1 MERELTKNMEEEITI
16 RVKKLTKSFNGNKV
30 LDELD
35 LDIKKGETL
44 GILGKSGIGK
54 SVLLKHLI
62 GLMKPDS
69 GQIYIGAIDIAP
81 LTEEEISIIRRM
93 LFGMLF
99 QSGALLDSLT
109 VSENVALPLREGT
122 NLSEDKINKKVKEKL
137 ELVGLKDIEEQMPD
151 SLSGG
156 MRRRVGL
163 ARALVM
169 DPQIILYDE
178 PTSGLDPIIANSIN
192 QMILEVK
199 KVTGATSIVVTHD
212 LNCINIIADRVGLL
226 YDGKILA
233 IDEKEKFMNSENPY
247 VQQFIHGRIEGPI
260 KIG

>member
-1 MERELTKNMEEEITI
+1 MEEEITI
-16 RVKKLTKSFNGNKV
+16 RVKKLSKSFNSNKV

-35 LDIKKGETL
+35 IDIKKGETL

-81 LTEEEISIIRRM
+81 LQEEDISIIRKM

-99 QSGALLDSLT
+99 QTGALLNSLS
-109 VSENVALPLREGT
+109 VSENVALPLKEGT
-122 NLSEDKINKKVKEKL
+122 NLSGEKISQKVKEKL
-137 ELVGLKDIEEQMPD
+137 DMVGLRDIEDQMPD

-163 ARALVM
+163 ARALIM

-192 QMILEVK
+192 ELILEVK
-199 KVTGATSIVVTHD
+199 KLTGATSIVVTHD
-212 LNCINIIADRVGLL
+212 LNCINRVADRVGLL
-226 YDGKILA
+226 YDGKILE
-233 IDEKEKFMNSENPY
+233 IDEKEKFMSSENPY

>member
-1 MERELTKNMEEEITI
+1 MEEEVTI
-16 RVKKLTKSFNGNKV
+16 KVQNLTKSFNGNKV
-30 LDELD
+30 LDNLD
-35 LDIKKGETL
+35 IEIKKGETI
-44 GILGKSGIGK
+44 GILGKSGTGK
-54 SVLLKHLI
+54 SVFLKHVI
-62 GLMKPDS
+62 GLMKPDA
-69 GQIYIGAIDIAP
+69 GKVYIGAIDIAP
-81 LTEEEISIIRRM
+81 LPEAEISIIRRM

-99 QSGALLDSLT
+99 QTGALLNSLS
-109 VSENVALPLREGT
+109 VAENVALPLREGT
-122 NLSEDKINKKVKEKL
+122 NLLEDKIQQKVKEKL
-137 ELVGLKDIEEQMPD
+137 ELVGLKDIENQMPD

-192 QMILEVK
+192 YMILEVK
-199 KVTGATSIVVTHD
+199 KLTGATSIVVTHD
-212 LNCINIIADRVGLL
+212 LNCMNIIADRIGLL
-226 YDGKILA
+226 YEGRIIAL
-233 IDEKEKFMNSENPY
+233 DEKEKFLNSNDPY

>member
-1 MERELTKNMEEEITI
+1 MESEVSI

-30 LDELD
+30 LDNLD
-35 LDIKKGETL
+35 IDIKKGETL

-54 SVLLKHLI
+54 SVFLKHII
-62 GLMKPDS
+62 GLMKPDC
-69 GQIYIGAIDIAP
+69 GEIYIGAIDIVP
-81 LTEEEISIIRRM
+81 LPEAEISIIRRM

-99 QSGALLDSLT
+99 QTAALLNSLT
-109 VSENVALPLREGT
+109 VGENVALPLIEGT
-122 NLSEDKINKKVKEKL
+122 GLTDEKINKKVKEKL
-137 ELVGLKDIEEQMPD
+137 ELVGLKDIENQMPD

-169 DPQIILYDE
+169 DPKIILYDE

-192 QMILEVK
+192 YLILEVK

-212 LNCINIIADRVGLL
+212 LNCMNIIADRVGLL
-226 YDGKILA
+226 YDGKIMAL
-233 IDEKEKFMNSENPY
+233 DEKEKFLNSKNPY
-247 VQQFIHGRIEGPI
+247 VQQFIHGKIEGPI

>member
-1 MERELTKNMEEEITI
+1 MESEISI

-30 LDELD
+30 LDN
-35 LDIKKGETL
+35 LDIEIRKGETL

-54 SVLLKHLI
+54 SVFLKHII

-69 GQIYIGAIDIAP
+69 GEVYIGAIDIVP
-81 LTEEEISIIRRM
+81 LPETEISIIRRM

-99 QSGALLDSLT
+99 QTGALLNSLS
-109 VSENVALPLREGT
+109 VGENVALPLREGT
-122 NLSEDKINKKVKEKL
+122 GLTDAKINNKVKEKL
-137 ELVGLKDIEEQMPD
+137 ELVGLKDIEDQMPD

-169 DPQIILYDE
+169 DPKIILYDE

-192 QMILEVK
+192 YMILEVK

-212 LNCINIIADRVGLL
+212 LNCMNIIADRVGLL
-226 YDGKILA
+226 YDGKIMAL
-233 IDEKEKFMNSENPY
+233 DEKEKFLNSKNPY
-247 VQQFIHGRIEGPI
+247 VQQFIHGKIEGPI

>member
-1 MERELTKNMEEEITI
+1 MEEEITI
-16 RVKKLTKSFNGNKV
+16 KVKNLTKSFNGNKV
-30 LDELD
+30 LDGLN

-81 LTEEEISIIRRM
+81 LSEEEISVIRRM

-99 QSGALLDSLT
+99 QSGALLDSLS
-109 VSENVALPLREGT
+109 VAENVALPMREGT
-122 NLSEDKINKKVKEKL
+122 NISGDKIIKKVKEKL
-137 ELVGLKDIEEQMPD
+137 ELVGLKDIEEQMPN

-199 KVTGATSIVVTHD
+199 KLTGATSIVVTHD

-233 IDEKEKFMNSENPY
+233 IDEKEKFMKSENPY
-247 VQQFIHGRIEGPI
+247 VQQFIHGRIEGPM
-260 KIG
+260 KIR

>member
-1 MERELTKNMEEEITI
+1 MEIEEEITI
-16 RVKKLTKSFNGNKV
+16 KVKKLTKSFNGNKV

-35 LDIKKGETL
+35 IDIKKGETL

-81 LTEEEISIIRRM
+81 LKEEEISVIRRM

-109 VSENVALPLREGT
+109 VAENVALPLREGT
-122 NLSEDKINKKVKEKL
+122 NLSEDKITKKVKEKL

-169 DPQIILYDE
+169 EPQIILYDE

-192 QMILEVK
+192 QLILEVK
-199 KVTGATSIVVTHD
+199 KITGATSIVVTHD
-212 LNCINIIADRVGLL
+212 LNCINKVADRVGLL
-226 YDGKILA
+226 YDGKILE
-233 IDEKEKFMNSENPY
+233 IDEKEKFMKSENPY

>member
-1 MERELTKNMEEEITI
+1 MEEEITI

-35 LDIKKGETL
+35 VDIKKGETL

-62 GLMKPDS
+62 GLMRPDS

-81 LTEEEISIIRRM
+81 LKEEEISSIRRM

-99 QSGALLDSLT
+99 QAGALLNSLT

-122 NLSEDKINKKVKEKL
+122 NLTEEKINKKVKEKL
-137 ELVGLKDIEEQMPD
+137 DLVGLKDIKEQMPD

-192 QMILEVK
+192 QLILEVK
-199 KVTGATSIVVTHD
+199 KLTGATSIVVTHD
-212 LNCINIIADRVGLL
+212 LNCINRVADRVGLL
-226 YDGKILA
+226 YDGKIME
-233 IDEKEKFMNSENPY
+233 INEKEKFMKSENPY

>member
-1 MERELTKNMEEEITI
+1 MEEEITI
-16 RVKKLTKSFNGNKV
+16 RIKNLTKSFNGNKV
-30 LDELD
+30 LDGLD
-35 LDIKKGETL
+35 LEIKKGETL

-81 LTEEEISIIRRM
+81 LKEEEISVIRRM

-109 VSENVALPLREGT
+109 VAENVALPLREGT
-122 NLSEDKINKKVKEKL
+122 NLSEDKISEKVKEKL

-199 KVTGATSIVVTHD
+199 KLTGATSIVVTHD

-233 IDEKEKFMNSENPY
+233 IDEKEKFMKSENPY

>member
-1 MERELTKNMEEEITI
+1 MEEEITI
-16 RVKKLTKSFNGNKV
+16 RIKNLTKSFNGNKV
-30 LDELD
+30 LDGLD
-35 LDIKKGETL
+35 IDIKKGETL
-44 GILGKSGIGK
+44 GILGKSGSGK
-54 SVLLKHLI
+54 SVFLKHLI

-81 LTEEEISIIRRM
+81 LAEEEISVIRRM

-109 VSENVALPLREGT
+109 VAENVALPLREGT
-122 NLSEDKINKKVKEKL
+122 NLAEDKIDKKVKEKL

-169 DPQIILYDE
+169 EPEIILYDE

-199 KVTGATSIVVTHD
+199 KLTGATSIVVTHD

-233 IDEKEKFMNSENPY
+233 IDEKEKFMKSENPY

-260 KIG
+260 KIR

>member
-1 MERELTKNMEEEITI
+1 MEEEITI
-16 RVKKLTKSFNGNKV
+16 KVKKLTKSFNGNKV

-35 LDIKKGETL
+35 IDIKKGETL

-62 GLMKPDS
+62 GLMRPDS

-81 LTEEEISIIRRM
+81 LKEEEISSIRRM

-99 QSGALLDSLT
+99 QAGALLNSLT

-122 NLSEDKINKKVKEKL
+122 NLTEEKINKKVKEKL
-137 ELVGLKDIEEQMPD
+137 ELVGLKDIKEQMPD

-192 QMILEVK
+192 QLILEVK
-199 KVTGATSIVVTHD
+199 KLTGATSIVVTHD
-212 LNCINIIADRVGLL
+212 LNCINRIADRVGLL
-226 YDGKILA
+226 YDGKIME
-233 IDEKEKFMNSENPY
+233 INEKEKFMKSENPY